1 MSGSGWILL
10 IIGAVYVAI
19 HWEEW
24 FGTEEKADQEPE
36 RPRPAPP
43 PPVAP
48 SRPSPPVVPDP
59 APGPSWPPRPTSRPA
74 NPIFPE
80 PHLSGGQVRIWNKCH
95 HRWYLEYDQGI
106 APAFDNE
113 MGFRFGRV
121 VHETLEAVYR
131 WAQAESYSGSLVDTA
146 VLDVAVDAFDRSLRS
161 NRLYENMEAAAR
173 DRWVSHLSGS
183 SLLADDQIL
192 HVEEPITVTIDSAVE
207 GAGGVLL
214 AGIPDLVLQRGDD
227 YVEIVDFKTSKRR
240 LTESD
245 LAADRAQAIYAM
257 WVQEQYPDTPVIST
271 YERLKFTDRV
281 HHQFVEI
288 ELAAVTDEFRMIDQQ
303 IALAKHHAH
312 WPATLDVDCFGCPL
326 RRACKPFAEWSRKP

>member
-1 MSGSGWILL
+1 METVVVFL
-10 IIGAVYVAI
+10 IIVAVMVI
-19 HWEEW
+19 KDLESRPDIED
-24 FGTEEKADQEPE
+24 TTTDREPE
-36 RPRPAPP
+36 QPRPTPP
-43 PPVAP
+43 PISVSPTPLPAP
-48 SRPSPPVVPDP
+48 TASPPVSEPVQKPIKPTFPD
-59 APGPSWPPRPTSRPA
+59 
-74 NPIFPE
+74 
-80 PHLSGGQVRIWNKCH
+80 PHLSGGQARIWNQCR

-131 WAQAESYSGSLVDTA
+131 WAQTESYSGSLVDTA

-161 NRLYENMEAAAR
+161 NRLYENMEAAAQ
-173 DRWVSHLSGS
+173 DRWVSHLSES

-257 WVQEQYPDTPVIST
+257 WVQEQYPDTPVINT

-312 WPATLDVDCFGCPL
+312 WPATLDVDCFECPL
-326 RRACKPFAEWSRKP
+326 RRACEPFTEWSRRP